1 MALKSN
7 IERSNIHQELEAIK
21 GKVLEKKERFSKE
34 EKGEIRDKD
43 IIKEALKEKLEE
55 KKGSKGEK
63 PPIAAPSLRVVKT
76 VQKIRD
82 EKREKQVKL
91 LVDLAFEKGVVHAT
105 EVAKKL
111 NDPYLLDEFHD
122 ALVDEFYDYLVEQD
136 KLDQI

>member
-21 GKVLEKKERFSKE
+21 EKVLEKKERFSKE

>member
-7 IERSNIHQELEAIK
+7 IERPNIHQELEAIK
-21 GKVLEKKERFSKE
+21 ERVLEKKERFSKE

-63 PPIAAPSLRVVKT
+63 PSIAAPPLRVVKT

>member
-21 GKVLEKKERFSKE
+21 EKVLEKKERFSKE

-63 PPIAAPSLRVVKT
+63 PPIAAPPLRVVKT

-91 LVDLAFEKGVVHAT
+91 LIDLAFERGVVHAT